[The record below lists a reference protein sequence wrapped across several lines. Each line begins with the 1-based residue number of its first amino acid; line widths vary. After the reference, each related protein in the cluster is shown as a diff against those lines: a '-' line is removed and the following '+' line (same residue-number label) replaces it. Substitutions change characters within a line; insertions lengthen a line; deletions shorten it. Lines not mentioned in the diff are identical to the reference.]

1 MAIQVEDVND
11 ASEIT
16 NVKGD
21 SGALHVKNVAVEP
34 GHDSTFDRTWG
45 GARATPVRVTTST
58 QVVSGAA
65 MFYGFTCTAGTS
77 PTLSVYNG
85 TSTAGT
91 LVYGGATSET
101 LGSPK
106 SLVNGGGVYC
116 SSGVY
121 AVVGGTSVAY
131 TAYVGTSV

>member
-16 NVKGD
+16 NVKGEG
-21 SGALHVKNVAVEP
+21 GAMHVKNVAVEP

-45 GARATPVRVTTST
+45 GARTTVVRVTTST

-65 MFYGFTCTAGTS
+65 MLYGFTCTAGTS
-77 PTLSVYNG
+77 PTVTLYNG

-91 LVYGGATSET
+91 IVYSGATSET
-101 LGSPK
+101 LGAPK
-106 SLVNGGGVYC
+106 SIINAGGVYC
-116 SSGVY
+116 PSGLY
-121 AVVGGTSVAY
+121 AVTGGTSQAFSIY
-131 TAYVGTSV
+131 ANGAA